1 MPVTEI
7 KKDIY
12 WVGVV
17 DWNIHD
23 FHGYSR
29 SPQGTTYNAY
39 LVMDEKITLFDSV
52 PAKYQMDLYHQ
63 IRSII
68 PLEKIDYIVCNHIEP
83 DHSGAMPFLME
94 KIQPEK
100 VFCSKLGHRML
111 LDHFHQPDWPYHPV
125 QTGDSISLGKRTVQF
140 MEARMLHWPDSMF
153 SYIPEDKLLISN
165 DAFGQ
170 NIASS
175 ERFDDEVD
183 LAMLMKESSHYYHNI
198 ILPYS
203 QRVTAVLDD
212 VAKMGIEIDM
222 IAPDHGIIW
231 RSNVPLILQAYREY
245 AEQRPNAKA
254 VIVYDTMWHS
264 TEKMAKAIAEG
275 IMEEGVSAK
284 IMALKQYHHSDVMG
298 ELADATGI
306 VCGSPTHNNGIMP
319 LMADFLTY
327 MKGLRPVG
335 RVGAAFASFGWSG
348 ESLNILTDW
357 LKSAK
362 VEVVEPGVKGK
373 NVPDHAKLAECKELG
388 RQVARAIK
396 AKVAEAEA

>member
-1 MPVTEI
+1 MAAIEI
-7 KKDIY
+7 KKNVY

-29 SPQGTTYNAY
+29 SPEGTTYNAY
-39 LVMDEKITLFDSV
+39 LVLDDKITLFDSA
-52 PAKYQMDLYHQ
+52 PQKFQWDLYHQ

-83 DHSGAMPFLME
+83 DHAGAMPFLME
-94 KIQPEK
+94 HIRPEK
-100 VFCSKLGHRML
+100 VICSKMGHRML
-111 LDHFHQPDWPYHPV
+111 LDHFHQPDWPYHV
-125 QTGDSISLGKRTVQF
+125 VGSGDTLSLGARTVHF
-140 MEARMLHWPDSMF
+140 LETRMLHWPDSMF

-170 NIASS
+170 NLATS

-183 LAMLMKESSHYYHNI
+183 FGRLMHATSHYYHNI
-198 ILPYS
+198 VLPYS
-203 QRVTAVLDD
+203 PRVLD
-212 VAKMGIEIDM
+212 VLGKVGELGWEIDM

-231 RSNVPLILQAYREY
+231 RSHVADILAAYKDY
-245 AEQRPNAKA
+245 AEQKTGKRA
-254 VIVYDTMWHS
+254 VVVYDTMWHS

-275 IMEEGVSAK
+275 IAETGVGVR
-284 IMALKQYHHSDVMG
+284 IMSLKEYHHSDVMA
-298 ELADATGI
+298 ELATATGI
-306 VCGSPTHNNGIMP
+306 VCGSPTHNNGILP

-335 RVGAAFASFGWSG
+335 RVGAAFGSYGWSG
-348 ESLNILTDW
+348 EAIATIAEW

-362 VEVVEPGVKGK
+362 VDVVEPGVKAK
-373 NVPDHAKLAECKELG
+373 NVPDHAKLAECKDLG
-388 RQVARAIK
+388 RRVGQAIIERVDSRA
-396 AKVAEAEA
+396 

>member
-39 LVMDEKITLFDSV
+39 LVIDEKITLFDSV
-52 PAKYQMDLYHQ
+52 PAKFQMDLYHQ
-63 IRSII
+63 IRSLI
-68 PLEKIDYIVCNHIEP
+68 PLEKIDYFVCNHIEP
-83 DHSGAMPFLME
+83 DHAGAVPFIME
-94 KIQPEK
+94 KAKPEK
-100 VFCSKLGHRML
+100 IICSKMGHRML
-111 LDHFHQPDWPYHPV
+111 LDHFHKPDWPYHPV

-140 MEARMLHWPDSMF
+140 METRMLHWPDSMF
-153 SYIPEDKLLISN
+153 SYIPEDRLLISN

-170 NIASS
+170 NMATS

-183 LAMLMKESSHYYHNI
+183 LPALMAASSHYYHNI
-198 ILPYS
+198 VLPYS
-203 QRVTAVLDD
+203 QRVTAVLKQ
-212 VAKMGIEIDM
+212 VEELSLEIDM
-222 IAPDHGIIW
+222 IAPDHGLIW
-231 RSNVPLILQAYREY
+231 RSNVPLILRTYKEY
-245 AEQRPNAKA
+245 AEQKPRKKA
-254 VIVYDTMWHS
+254 VIVYDTMWDS

-275 IMEEGVSAK
+275 VMEEGVAAR
-284 IMALKQYHHSDVMG
+284 IMHLKQYHHSDVMG

-306 VCGSPTHNNGIMP
+306 VCGSPTHNNGILP

-327 MKGLRPVG
+327 MKGLRPEG
-335 RVGAAFASFGWSG
+335 RVGAAFGSYGWSG
-348 ESLNILTDW
+348 ECINIMTDW

-362 VEVVEPGVKGK
+362 VEVIEPGAKAK

-388 RQVARAIK
+388 RQVAKAIK
-396 AKVAEAEA
+396 AKVDAAS